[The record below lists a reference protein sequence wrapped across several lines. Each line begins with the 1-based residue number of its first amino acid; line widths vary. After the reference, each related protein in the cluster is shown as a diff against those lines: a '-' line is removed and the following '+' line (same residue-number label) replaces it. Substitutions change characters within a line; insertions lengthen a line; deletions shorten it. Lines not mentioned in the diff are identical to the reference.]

1 MAKVVAVT
9 NQKGGVG
16 KTTISFNLGLGL
28 AELGNKVLLIDN
40 DPQGNLTTSILEN
53 PENLSADILNIFN
66 ENFDFKPQKISENL
80 DFIGATIKLAEIAD
94 KSTAYLPYLLRTYLK
109 GDEGNDNHEAIEHNY
124 DYIIVDCL
132 PSFGPLNVAALIA
145 ADYVL
150 IPTKPAPYAIEGL
163 VSLYKNIKK
172 MHQHKLNTSLK
183 VAGVL
188 MNLVESTNIHKELE
202 EVLKANYPDDILEVK
217 ISKGTKLEESPFF
230 NESVMEYA
238 PGTKQANQFN
248 AFIREFLRRVE

>member
-1 MAKVVAVT
+1 MAKIIAVT

-28 AELGNKVLLIDN
+28 AKRGNKVLLIDN
-40 DPQGNLTTSILEN
+40 DPQGNLTTSVLKDPGDLN
-53 PENLSADILNIFN
+53 ADILKIFN
-66 ENFDFKPQKISENL
+66 EDFDFQPQGISKNL
-80 DFIGATIKLAEIAD
+80 DFIGATIQLAEIAD
-94 KSTAYLPYLLRTYLK
+94 KSTAYLPYLLRTFLR
-109 GDEGNDNHEAIEHNY
+109 GDEDNGGTESIADNY
-124 DYIIVDCL
+124 DYIIIDCL

-145 ADYVL
+145 ADFVL

-163 VSLYKNIKK
+163 VSLFKNVNK
-172 MHQHKLNTSLK
+172 MHKHKLNTSLRI
-183 VAGVL
+183 AGVI
-188 MNLVESTNIHKELE
+188 MNLVENTNIHKELE
-202 EVLKANYPDDILEVK
+202 EVLKENYPSDVFEIK

-238 PGTKQANQFN
+238 PGTKQATQFN

>member
-1 MAKVVAVT
+1 MAKIIAVT

-28 AELGNKVLLIDN
+28 AERGNRVLLIDN

-53 PENLSADILNIFN
+53 PEDLKADILDVFN
-66 ENFDFKPQKISENL
+66 ENFDFNPQKVSDNL

-94 KSTAYLPYLLRTYLK
+94 KSTPYLPYLMRTYLK
-109 GDEGNDNHEAIEHNY
+109 GDEDNGDHAAVEADY
-124 DYIIVDCL
+124 DYTIIDCL

-163 VSLYKNIKK
+163 VSLFKNVKK
-172 MHQHKLNTSLK
+172 MHKHNLNTSLK
-183 VAGVL
+183 IAGVI
-188 MNLVESTNIHKELE
+188 MNLVENTNIHKELE
-202 EVLKANYPDDILEVK
+202 EVLKENYPGEIFEVK
-217 ISKGTKLEESPFF
+217 ITKGTKLEESPFF